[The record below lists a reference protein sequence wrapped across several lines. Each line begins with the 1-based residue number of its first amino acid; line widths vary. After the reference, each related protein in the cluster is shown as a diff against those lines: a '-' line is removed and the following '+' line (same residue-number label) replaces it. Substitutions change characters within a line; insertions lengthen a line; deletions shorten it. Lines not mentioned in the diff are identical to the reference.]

1 LESLETKVAVIEH
14 DLKQIQVV
22 FSRLDLA
29 IEKIGDV
36 SNCINKMLAVHDTK
50 LETQE
55 TVNED
60 IYRSLE
66 VHRQETKQETKE
78 SNAELHSRITTT
90 TRELET
96 KIQSTEDKMLAAIKD
111 LKSSVDKEEEKN
123 IKRIDKLE
131 KTKYIMIGG
140 GIMLGAIITKILPM
154 LMDFIQ

>member
-1 LESLETKVAVIEH
+1 MESLETKVAVIEH

-36 SNCINKMLAVHDTK
+36 SNCINKMLAVHNTK

-66 VHRQETKQETKE
+66 VHRQETKE

-154 LMDFIQ
+154 LMNFIQ

>member
-1 LESLETKVAVIEH
+1 MESLETKVAVIEH

-50 LETQE
+50 LDAQE

-66 VHRQETKQETKE
+66 VHRQETKE

-140 GIMLGAIITKILPM
+140 GIVLGAIITKILPM
-154 LMDFIQ
+154 LMNFIQ

>member
-1 LESLETKVAVIEH
+1 MESLETKVAVIEH

-36 SNCINKMLAVHDTK
+36 SNCINKMLAVHETK
-50 LETQE
+50 LDAQE

-60 IYRSLE
+60 IYESLE
-66 VHRQETKQETKE
+66 VHRQETKT

-90 TRELET
+90 TRELEA

-111 LKSSVDKEEEKN
+111 LKGSVDKEEEKN
-123 IKRIDKLE
+123 KNRIDKLE
-131 KTKYIMIGG
+131 RTKYIMIGG
-140 GIMLGAIITKILPM
+140 GIVIGAIITKIRPM
-154 LMDFIQ
+154 VMKFF

>member
-1 LESLETKVAVIEH
+1 MESLETKVAVIEH

-50 LETQE
+50 LDAQE

-60 IYRSLE
+60 IYESLE
-66 VHRQETKQETKE
+66 VHRQETKA

-90 TRELET
+90 TRELEA
-96 KIQSTEDKMLAAIKD
+96 KIQSTEDKMLAAIRD
-111 LKSSVDKEEEKN
+111 LKGSVDKEEEKN
-123 IKRIDKLE
+123 KNRIDKLE
-131 KTKYIMIGG
+131 KTKYLMIGG
-140 GIMLGAIITKILPM
+140 GIVIGAIITKILPL
-154 LMDFIQ
+154 LMKFIQ

>member
-1 LESLETKVAVIEH
+1 MESLETKVAVIEH

-50 LETQE
+50 LEAQE
-55 TVNED
+55 NVNED
-60 IYRSLE
+60 IYQSLE
-66 VHRQETKQETKE
+66 VHRQETKE

-90 TRELET
+90 TRELES

-111 LKSSVDKEEEKN
+111 LKSSVDKEEEKH

-140 GIMLGAIITKILPM
+140 GIVLGAIITKILPM
-154 LMDFIQ
+154 LMKFIQ

>member
-1 LESLETKVAVIEH
+1 MESLETKVAVIEH

-50 LETQE
+50 LDAQE

-66 VHRQETKQETKE
+66 VHRQETKE

-90 TRELET
+90 TRELES

-111 LKSSVDKEEEKN
+111 LKGSVDKEEEKN
-123 IKRIDKLE
+123 KNRIDKLE
-131 KTKYIMIGG
+131 RTKYIMIGG
-140 GIMLGAIITKILPM
+140 GIVIGAIITKLFPILM
-154 LMDFIQ
+154 KFIQ

>member
-36 SNCINKMLAVHDTK
+36 SNCINKMLAVHETK
-50 LETQE
+50 LDAQE

-60 IYRSLE
+60 IYESLE
-66 VHRQETKQETKE
+66 VHRQETKA

-90 TRELET
+90 TRELEA

-111 LKSSVDKEEEKN
+111 LKGSVDKEEEKN
-123 IKRIDKLE
+123 KNRIDKLE
-131 KTKYIMIGG
+131 KTKYLMIGG
-140 GIMLGAIITKILPM
+140 GIVIGAIITKVLPL
-154 LMDFIQ
+154 LMNFIQ

>member
-22 FSRLDLA
+22 FSRLDVA

-50 LETQE
+50 LDAQE

-60 IYRSLE
+60 IYESLE
-66 VHRQETKQETKE
+66 VHRQETKA

-90 TRELET
+90 TRELEA

-111 LKSSVDKEEEKN
+111 LKTSVDKEEEKN
-123 IKRIDKLE
+123 KNRIDKLE
-131 KTKYIMIGG
+131 KTKYLMIGG
-140 GIMLGAIITKILPM
+140 GIVIGAIVTKVLPL
-154 LMDFIQ
+154 LMKFIQ

>member
-1 LESLETKVAVIEH
+1 MESLETKVAVIEH

-36 SNCINKMLAVHDTK
+36 SNCINKMLAVHETK
-50 LETQE
+50 LDAQE

-60 IYRSLE
+60 IYESLE
-66 VHRQETKQETKE
+66 VHRQETKT

-90 TRELET
+90 TRELEA

-111 LKSSVDKEEEKN
+111 LKGSVDKEEEKN
-123 IKRIDKLE
+123 KNRIDKLE
-131 KTKYIMIGG
+131 RTKYIMIGG
-140 GIMLGAIITKILPM
+140 GIVIGAIITKVFPILM
-154 LMDFIQ
+154 KFIQ

>member
-1 LESLETKVAVIEH
+1 MESLETKVAVIEH

-50 LETQE
+50 LEAQE
-55 TVNED
+55 NVNED
-60 IYRSLE
+60 IYQSLE
-66 VHRQETKQETKE
+66 VHRQETKE

-96 KIQSTEDKMLAAIKD
+96 KIQTTSDKLLNAISD
-111 LKSSVDKEEEKN
+111 LKKSVEKEEEKH
-123 IKRIDKLE
+123 KERIDKLE
-131 KTKYIMIGG
+131 RTKYIMIGG
-140 GIMLGAIITKILPM
+140 GVVLGAIITKILPIVM
-154 LMDFIQ
+154 KFF

>member
-1 LESLETKVAVIEH
+1 MESLETKVAVIEH

-50 LETQE
+50 LEAQE
-55 TVNED
+55 SVNED
-60 IYRSLE
+60 IYESLE
-66 VHRQETKQETKE
+66 VHRQETKE

-90 TRELET
+90 TRELES

-111 LKSSVDKEEEKN
+111 LKGSVDKEEEKH
-123 IKRIDKLE
+123 KERIDKLE
-131 KTKYIMIGG
+131 RTKYIMIGG
-140 GIMLGAIITKILPM
+140 GIAIGAIITKILPM
-154 LMDFIQ
+154 VMKFF

>member
-50 LETQE
+50 LEAQE
-55 TVNED
+55 NVNED
-60 IYRSLE
+60 IYESLE
-66 VHRQETKQETKE
+66 VHRQETKA

-90 TRELET
+90 TRELEA

-111 LKSSVDKEEEKN
+111 LKGSVDKEEEKN
-123 IKRIDKLE
+123 KNRIDKLE
-131 KTKYIMIGG
+131 KTKYLMIGG
-140 GIMLGAIITKILPM
+140 GIVIGAIITKVLPM
-154 LMDFIQ
+154 LMKFIQ

>member
-1 LESLETKVAVIEH
+1 MESLETKVAVIEH

-66 VHRQETKQETKE
+66 VHRQETKE

-140 GIMLGAIITKILPM
+140 GIVLGAIITKILPM
-154 LMDFIQ
+154 LMNFIQ

>member
-1 LESLETKVAVIEH
+1 MDSLETKVAVIEH

-50 LETQE
+50 LEAQVN
-55 TVNED
+55 VNED
-60 IYRSLE
+60 IYESLE
-66 VHRQETKQETKE
+66 VHRQETKE

-111 LKSSVDKEEEKN
+111 LKGSVDKEEEKHKN
-123 IKRIDKLE
+123 RIDKLE
-131 KTKYIMIGG
+131 KTKYLMIGG
-140 GIMLGAIITKILPM
+140 GIVIGAIFSKVLPLVM
-154 LMDFIQ
+154 EFL

>member
-1 LESLETKVAVIEH
+1 MESLETKVAVIEH
-14 DLKQIQVV
+14 DLKQIQIV

-36 SNCINKMLAVHDTK
+36 SNCINKMLAVHNTK
-50 LETQE
+50 LDVQE

-66 VHRQETKQETKE
+66 VHRQETKE

-90 TRELET
+90 TRELES

-111 LKSSVDKEEEKN
+111 LKSSVDKEEEKH

-140 GIMLGAIITKILPM
+140 GIVLGAIITKVIPM
-154 LMDFIQ
+154 LMQFIQ

>member
-36 SNCINKMLAVHDTK
+36 SNCINKMLAVHNTK

-66 VHRQETKQETKE
+66 VHRQETKE

-140 GIMLGAIITKILPM
+140 GIVLGAIITKILPM
-154 LMDFIQ
+154 LMKFIQ

>member
-1 LESLETKVAVIEH
+1 MESLETKVAVIEH

-50 LETQE
+50 LEAQE

-66 VHRQETKQETKE
+66 VHRQETKE

-90 TRELET
+90 TRELES

-111 LKSSVDKEEEKN
+111 LKSSVDKEEEKHK
-123 IKRIDKLE
+123 KRIDKLE

-140 GIMLGAIITKILPM
+140 GIVIGAIITKILPM
-154 LMDFIQ
+154 LMKFIQ